1 MGLIKGIICY
11 IKDLTAKIARHLI
24 EIFLIPFFLAISF
37 IARLLKKPIDVGLG
51 PEPLIN
57 NIYHKKALLKY
68 GYSVETFVIS
78 VYFITSEFDYRGD
91 YIVDRFS
98 KFNRLLGYL
107 GMDSLFLGSIHLF
120 LRSLFKY
127 KILYIYFNGGPLFP
141 TIILRRYEHIFYK
154 LANIKIVVFPY
165 GGDVQDLSRC
175 PNLLFKHAMGV
186 NYPDYSKR
194 MKRRV
199 AEQIDIWTVHSN
211 HIISGCDWV
220 HYTYYWDTLMLGHFS
235 IDIDRWRPVQRHKK
249 NKSFK
254 ILHAPNHRAIKGTDF
269 LIQAV
274 NELKREGY
282 DIDLVLIE
290 KASNDVVKR
299 AIEDADL
306 VVDQLVIGWYAMF
319 AIEAM
324 ALGKP
329 VVCYLDSN
337 LENLYINV
345 GLISKDEIPIIKA
358 NPTNIKEVI
367 KQNIKNKEKL
377 KKIGENSRKFVLK
390 HHSVEYIGS
399 IFTSINNKL
408 GIKPSLL
415 KSF

>member
-1 MGLIKGIICY
+1 
-11 IKDLTAKIARHLI
+11 
-24 EIFLIPFFLAISF
+24 
-37 IARLLKKPIDVGLG
+37 
-51 PEPLIN
+51 
-57 NIYHKKALLKY
+57 
-68 GYSVETFVIS
+68 
-78 VYFITSEFDYRGD
+78 
-91 YIVDRFS
+91 
-98 KFNRLLGYL
+98 
-107 GMDSLFLGSIHLF
+107 
-120 LRSLFKY
+120 
-127 KILYIYFNGGPLFP
+127 
-141 TIILRRYEHIFYK
+141 
-154 LANIKIVVFPY
+154 
-165 GGDVQDLSRC
+165 
-175 PNLLFKHAMGV
+175 
-186 NYPDYSKR
+186 
-194 MKRRV
+194 
-199 AEQIDIWTVHSN
+199 
-211 HIISGCDWV
+211 
-220 HYTYYWDTLMLGHFS
+220 MLGHFS